1 MKIRINID
9 DIQISPREGN
19 LFFNGV
25 VVDVEGDHRDHPH
38 RGATSVFFAVP
49 QFVTQTGEYV
59 PMAIKIATDAI
70 VAVPLVFKDQ
80 AGHNLAG
87 HTTNVRAEVED
98 PSLAT
103 AEITSDGQWVQITPL
118 KTSGASK
125 VTYWDDDDNI
135 STQQPLEFSIV
146 QPNPSGVEFNEGGA
160 VFSANPNPPT
170 DGAAGGT
177 PPGGT
182 PTGQTAAYQRAPA
195 GVSPNPATGRNVN
208 PTSGLD
214 INPAT
219 GLDIDSNTGQ
229 DIPAGSTG
237 TQPGTPPG
245 TPPGTQPAGTPPA
258 PGTQG
263 TTAYAMSPVGVT
275 PNPATGRNVN
285 PVSGLDINPQTGLDI
300 DANTGQDVPAQQ
312 TASRRRQP

>member
-25 VVDVEGDHRDHPH
+25 VVDVEGDHRDYPH

-87 HTTNVRAEVED
+87 HTTNVRAEVAD
-98 PSLAT
+98 PSMAT

-118 KTSGASK
+118 KTSGASQ

-146 QPNPSGVEFNEGGA
+146 QPNPAGVEFNEGGA

-170 DGAAGGT
+170 DGASSVGG
-177 PPGGT
+177 G
-182 PTGQTAAYQRAPA
+182 ASSAYHRLVGSLRRKEFSPKTFDRRKQR
-195 GVSPNPATGRNVN
+195 GF
-208 PTSGLD
+208 
-214 INPAT
+214 
-219 GLDIDSNTGQ
+219 
-229 DIPAGSTG
+229 
-237 TQPGTPPG
+237 
-245 TPPGTQPAGTPPA
+245 
-258 PGTQG
+258 
-263 TTAYAMSPVGVT
+263 
-275 PNPATGRNVN
+275 
-285 PVSGLDINPQTGLDI
+285 
-300 DANTGQDVPAQQ
+300 
-312 TASRRRQP
+312 